1 MADADLGLIRAL
13 QSGDDSALEALM
25 TRYQDGL
32 FRFIRGYVLNE
43 ADATDLTQETFVRA
57 YFNIGRFKPTAKFA
71 TWLYRIALNLC
82 RDHAKSSRTRRA
94 AVTESLSAVGDEEG
108 TWETELPAPGETPAE
123 SASTNEKMRAV
134 DRAIAQLPHDLRT
147 ALALSV
153 FEQRSHQEC
162 ADLLETTPK
171 TIETRVYRA
180 RKILLQ
186 LMTKAGF

>member
-1 MADADLGLIRAL
+1 MADADLGLVRAL

-25 TRYQDGL
+25 TRYQGGL

-94 AVTESLSAVGDEEG
+94 AVTESLSAVSDEEG
-108 TWETELPAPGETPAE
+108 TWERELPAPGETPAE
-123 SASTNEKMRAV
+123 SAITNEKMRAV
-134 DRAIAQLPHDLRT
+134 DQAIAQLPHDLRT
-147 ALALSV
+147 ALSLSV
-153 FEQRSHQEC
+153 FEQRSHQDC

-180 RKILLQ
+180 RKLLFRM
-186 LMTKAGF
+186 MTKAGF

>member
-1 MADADLGLIRAL
+1 MADADLALVRAL

-25 TRYQDGL
+25 TRYQEGL

-43 ADATDLTQETFVRA
+43 ADAPDLTQETFVRA
-57 YFNIGRFKPTAKFA
+57 YFNIGRFRPTAKFA

-94 AVTESLSAVGDEEG
+94 AVTESLSAVSDEEG

-123 SASTNEKMRAV
+123 SAITNEKMRAV
-134 DRAIAQLPHDLRT
+134 DQAIAQLPHDLRT
-147 ALALSV
+147 ALSLSV
-153 FEQRSHQEC
+153 FEQRSHQES
-162 ADLLETTPK
+162 AELLGTTAK

-180 RKILLQ
+180 RKLLVT
-186 LMTKAGF
+186 LMTKAGA